1 MNFMIMHRLYVCM
14 YEVYITMQIES
25 ADLESAPTADGASVG
40 LQTAV
45 QEDHDE
51 KIWKQSRYY
60 TCA

>member
-25 ADLESAPTADGASVG
+25 ADLESDGASVG

-45 QEDHDE
+45 QDE